1 MDSAPLA
8 SRRILV
14 GVTGGIAAYKAAE
27 LVRLLVKAGA
37 EVRVVMTPAATRFIT
52 PLTMQ
57 ALSSHPVATDTFDL
71 GQEATIGHIELADWA
86 ELLVVAPASADAIAR
101 LALGLANDLLTT
113 IALACKAPLLV
124 APAMNVNMWSHVAL
138 QQNLQTLQA
147 RGALTVGPGV
157 GELACGWVGSG
168 RIAEPVE
175 IERACVLALGP
186 RDWQGLPVVVTAGP
200 THEAI
205 DPVRFLGNRSSGKM
219 GFAVARAAAR
229 RGAEVTLVAGPT
241 ALDTPPGARRVD
253 VESARELRAAVLEH
267 VEGAAAVVMAAAVAD
282 YRPRAA
288 ATGKLKKA
296 ALGGTP
302 ALELELNP
310 DILAELGAR
319 AFAGRRP
326 VLVGFAAET
335 ADVERHA
342 VEKLCA
348 KRCDLMVAN
357 DVGEPGSGFGT
368 ETNRVILVGA
378 DGTVERLPLL
388 TKAEVAE
395 RILDRARALLAEGP
409 HER

>member
-1 MDSAPLA
+1 MEPALA
-8 SRRILV
+8 NRRILV
-14 GVTGGIAAYKAAE
+14 GVSGGIAAYKAAE

-37 EVRVVMTPAATRFIT
+37 EVRVVMTPAATKFIT
-52 PLTMQ
+52 PLTLQ
-57 ALSSHPVATDTFDL
+57 ALSQHPVATDTFDL
-71 GQEATIGHIELADWA
+71 TQEATIGHIELADWA
-86 ELLVVAPASADAIAR
+86 ELLVVAPASADVIAR

-113 IALACKAPLLV
+113 IALACKAPRV
-124 APAMNVNMWSHVAL
+124 IAPAMNVNMWNHVAV
-138 QQNLQTLQA
+138 QHNLQTLVA
-147 RGALTVGPGV
+147 RGARSVGPGV

-168 RIAEPVE
+168 RMVEPPE
-175 IERACVLALGP
+175 IERACAEALGP
-186 RDWQGLPVVVTAGP
+186 RDWQGLAVLVSAGP

-229 RGAEVTLVAGPT
+229 RGARVTLVAGPT
-241 ALDTPPGARRVD
+241 ALATPPGVERVD
-253 VESARELRAAVLEH
+253 VESARQLRDAI
-267 VEGAAAVVMAAAVAD
+267 VERVDGAQAVVMAAAVAD

-296 ALGGTP
+296 ALGGAP

-319 AFAGRRP
+319 SYARRP

-335 ADVERHA
+335 AEVERHA

-348 KRCDLMVAN
+348 KKCDLMVAN

-378 DGTVERLPLL
+378 DGTVERLPMMS
-388 TKAEVAE
+388 KAEVAE
-395 RILDRARALLAEGP
+395 RILDRARALVVD
-409 HER
+409 ER